1 MKKSSLKFTE
11 EGKAVQIVFPDGSES
26 TAFYSQEEAFEAIDD
41 CTQKDKVSAEDAI
54 TMKQE
59 LLEAKSLRATK
70 SERKIEVVVLGGKGI
85 LGLLLMAGLLD
96 ALTTDSATE
105 DAEPVTRPT
114 FRMCDCGVKESHG
127 RIYTKEGHT
136 SPLFSREHA
145 LSVTEELTGKAFTAE
160 EATLVKE
167 DIEAAFADASV
178 TA

>member
-11 EGKAVQIVFPDGSES
+11 GGKAVQIVFPDGSES

-41 CTQKDKVSAEDAI
+41 CTQKGKVSAEDAI

-59 LLEAKSLRATK
+59 LLEAKNLQAMT
-70 SERKIEVVVLGGKGI
+70 ERKIEVVVLGGKGI

-96 ALTTDSATE
+96 ALTTDSATK

-160 EATLVKE
+160 EAALVKE